1 MKFLWLE
8 TQPYL
13 LHIHQ
18 RLKEIFGTT
27 RSLLFAGITI
37 IVVGDLYQL
46 PPIHKRFVFDCYKND
61 SYNLC
66 HPWKVLKMIELDKIT
81 RQKNDQAFV
90 QLLKRIR
97 TGSQTEDD
105 IKIIQSTSLSPSETN
120 YPSDALHIW
129 AENAPV
135 DEHNKNKLE

>member
-1 MKFLWLE
+1 MVGNTTILTSYPPKIKRNIWHHKF
-8 TQPYL
+8 
-13 LHIHQ
+13 
-18 RLKEIFGTT
+18 
-27 RSLLFAGITI
+27 FAICRNYYYTV
-37 IVVGDLYQL
+37 VVGDLYQL